1 VDSVYNHVSASV
13 FNLERHVEM
22 VGDAAERQGIQD
34 ACDALRRVLDLEE
47 KATFVVI
54 DPGGLS
60 AFKPDAGVEV
70 SALEDAA
77 GQYSRAARALAVPE
91 HEKEMDKVDD

>member
-1 VDSVYNHVSASV
+1 
-13 FNLERHVEM
+13 
-22 VGDAAERQGIQD
+22 
-34 ACDALRRVLDLEE
+34 VLDLEE
-47 KATFVVI
+47 KATFVVT

-77 GQYSRAARALAVPE
+77 GQYDRAARALAVPE